1 MEIFMALLMSIAV
14 NLDNF
19 MIGIRL
25 GLDQKPVPLFPNLVI
40 SAFTGLF
47 AGIFSGLPGILPPMA
62 VTAANAAGAMM
73 ILAFGICCLCSRDSV
88 EDRQLPG
95 LSPKGACLLGISLA
109 ANCIPPAIGA
119 GISGISSLAM
129 ALFCGICSFV
139 CLHNGSR
146 AGTRLRDK
154 GISRHLKNIS
164 ALLLIMIGM
173 LELFTH

>member
-1 MEIFMALLMSIAV
+1 MEIFMALLMS
-14 NLDNF
+14 
-19 MIGIRL
+19 IGIRL

-62 VTAANAAGAMM
+62 VTAANAAGALM
-73 ILAFGICCLCSRDSV
+73 ILAFGVCCLCSRDTG
-88 EDRQLPG
+88 DGRLPG

-119 GISGISSLAM
+119 GISGISPLAM

-146 AGTRLRDK
+146 AGTRLRSK

>member
-62 VTAANAAGAMM
+62 VTAANAAGALM
-73 ILAFGICCLCSRDSV
+73 ILAFGSA
-88 EDRQLPG
+88 
-95 LSPKGACLLGISLA
+95 ACA
-109 ANCIPPAIGA
+109 
-119 GISGISSLAM
+119 
-129 ALFCGICSFV
+129 
-139 CLHNGSR
+139 
-146 AGTRLRDK
+146 AGTP
-154 GISRHLKNIS
+154 
-164 ALLLIMIGM
+164 GM
-173 LELFTH
+173 AGFPGFLQREPVF